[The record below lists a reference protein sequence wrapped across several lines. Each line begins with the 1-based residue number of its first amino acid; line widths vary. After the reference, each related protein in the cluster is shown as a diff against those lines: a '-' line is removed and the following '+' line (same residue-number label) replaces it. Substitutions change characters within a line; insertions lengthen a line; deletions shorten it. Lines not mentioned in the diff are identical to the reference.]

1 MCILW
6 IWRYFLTSCQE
17 KKKMFWVIERKRRW
31 VEGGLVWVY
40 STFLCGG
47 VLCRR
52 EKVKGFT
59 LEASPVFICFFLIA
73 QNQNCGIFL
82 MRNA

>member
-1 MCILW
+1 MYPVDLEI
-6 IWRYFLTSCQE
+6 FLNLLSR

-59 LEASPVFICFFLIA
+59 LEASPVFICFF
-73 QNQNCGIFL
+73 NCPKSELWDLF
-82 MRNA
+82 NA